1 MEKYYLM
8 LALVSMIVAGFLLGV
23 CIAQTTENQTVT
35 AKTTILK
42 VETVDFGFLEPKVKE
57 KYYGEPNPEVVVT
70 IPAGLHVKI
79 TAEDKDGTP
88 KETEAI
94 SDLAYDPDTDPRNG
108 NEIVVVKGGYC
119 QSITFSPTTDT
130 DLYIYVNTSDKPGQ
144 SDTVNV
150 NFEY

>member
-8 LALVSMIVAGFLLGV
+8 LALISMIVAGLLLGV
-23 CIAQTTENQTVT
+23 CIAQTTETQTVT

-42 VETVDFGFLEPKVKE
+42 VETVDFGILEPKVKG
-57 KYYGEPNPEVVVT
+57 KYYGEPPKVVVT
-70 IPAGLHVKI
+70 IPAGLNVKI

-88 KETEAI
+88 RETEAI
-94 SDLAYDPDTDPRNG
+94 SDLVYDPDTHPGDPD
-108 NEIVVVKGGYC
+108 EIVVVKGGSC

-130 DLYIYVNTSDKPGQ
+130 DLYIYVNTFDKPGQ
-144 SDTVNV
+144 SDTVDV